1 MQPPPVFRPSFL
13 CFFPLFFIHSYHM
26 IAVALPMPAW
36 GVLLANVVTKGVVQN
51 GAPSMRELKRDGR
64 QAHARAPSKQP
75 AASGRKLTRSDAF
88 DRRKSRKLLQV
99 SGQGGL
105 GGDMSTG
112 FANPDPVPGQGGFEF
127 GAGGNGDL
135 VFPPGDP
142 PVNGDIPIN
151 GVNPDMP
158 TVPRVPGGN
167 SPHPPLATDPPVG
180 NIPNG
185 DVPNGDIPNG
195 DVPNGDVPN
204 GDVPSNPDIPE
215 GPEVIDVPEQP
226 TPDVPEQ
233 PNPDVPEQPNPDQPN
248 PDEPVPPKD
257 PEPQPEEP
265 GTDKPDKPDEP
276 EKPAVN
282 EEEDPIAGGVGF
294 DATFITALQVGPLYS
309 AGSCAFQG
317 VKNIF
322 TKPTTEKKEAC
333 AKHGTNGACD
343 PSVESSCG
351 TVIVPSY
358 GLDGLVGGKDG
369 GKDLTVPVVCVPTEG
384 TGTTKGSKGVCR
396 GCLAGGTSAHTSDA
410 FKCRHDNECVSGL
423 CIGNM
428 YGYNEGTCAQARL
441 PFGAACFY
449 KESCGTE
456 DDVDRRC
463 VGSRFGRRGVCVF
476 GLSANC
482 KVSFMRA

>member
-1 MQPPPVFRPSFL
+1 
-13 CFFPLFFIHSYHM
+13 M

-64 QAHARAPSKQP
+64 QAH
-75 AASGRKLTRSDAF
+75 GRKLERSNAF
-88 DRRKSRKLLQV
+88 PRRKAAVGRKLLQV

-142 PVNGDIPIN
+142 PVNGDIPID
-151 GVNPDMP
+151 GD
-158 TVPRVPGGN
+158 VPPVRVPGGN
-167 SPHPPLATDPPVG
+167 SPHPPLATDPPVV
-180 NIPNG
+180 
-185 DVPNGDIPNG
+185 DVPNA
-195 DVPNGDVPN
+195 DVPNGDVDVPN
-204 GDVPSNPDIPE
+204 GDIPE

-233 PNPDVPEQPNPDQPN
+233 PNPDVPDQPNPDVPEQPNPDVPDQPN

-265 GTDKPDKPDEP
+265 GTDNPDESD
-276 EKPAVN
+276 KPAVD

-294 DATFITALQVGPLYS
+294 DAAFITALQVGPLWS

-317 VKNIF
+317 VKNVF
-322 TKPTTEKKEAC
+322 TKPTTKKKEAC

-351 TVIVPSY
+351 TVTVPSY
-358 GLDGLVGGKDG
+358 GLDGLVGGKD
-369 GKDLTVPVVCVPTEG
+369 LAVPVVCVPTEG
-384 TGTTKGSKGVCR
+384 TGTKKGSTGVCR
-396 GCLAGGTSAHTSDA
+396 GCLAGGSSGHTSDA

-428 YGYNEGTCAQARL
+428 YGYTEGTCAQARL

-456 DDVDRRC
+456 DDADRRC

-476 GLSANC
+476 GQSAKC
-482 KVSFMRA
+482 EVSFMRA